1 MTDLRSRLVALRGK
15 ADAEMRGAWD
25 RSLPFADSLFDRW
38 GRAQELGFG
47 GVTPSGDATI
57 RSCLWAVS
65 TTYLP
70 STRGGSLELRDED
83 ADKIWLADKRH
94 NGRLTD
100 QRLGA
105 QGLGKLARRHH
116 LITWVRLLWPG
127 HDCDYR

>member
-1 MTDLRSRLVALRGK
+1 MIPGSTAANDRDLSHQSSEPWRERVRKGRYGRWSDWLAAYGIWWRNTLGRRHYPELSLGGL
-15 ADAEMRGAWD
+15 DHLPAEY
-25 RSLPFADSLFDRW
+25 
-38 GRAQELGFG
+38 E
-47 GVTPSGDATI
+47 
-57 RSCLWAVS
+57 
-65 TTYLP
+65 
-70 STRGGSLELRDED
+70 GGSLELRDED